1 MSVNAL
7 VEKGILAEQKC
18 GSNFAYTLLEDGL
31 FLPTEY
37 KVLRSQD
44 DQCFL
49 KCMKLTYLSLIH
61 ISEPTRPY

>member
-49 KCMKLTYLSLIH
+49 KCMKLTYNG
-61 ISEPTRPY
+61 